1 MDKSLP
7 KTSALLA
14 PAITIILVFLAIP
27 ILTLM
32 TYSFLQPATYGG
44 IEWIFSLDAYVQL
57 FFEEDFL
64 TEEWVFNSDY
74 LVIILTS
81 IMLALIATLCCLI
94 LGLPTAYFIAT
105 RPPSTRMLWLMAVI
119 VPYCVNLLIR
129 TISML
134 FIIRDQGPINSFL
147 IWTGLIDAP
156 LQIAYTNFAVTLG
169 LFYSYLPFMILP
181 IYVAVERFNFS
192 LLTAAND
199 LYASKWASW
208 QYVLLP
214 NLKPGIIAGCLLVF
228 IPSLGA
234 FIAPDLLG
242 GGKQLMIGN
251 LIALQFQGSRNWPFG
266 AALGM
271 VLMAMIFIVLIVFSK
286 RNSQEARS

>member
-32 TYSFLQPATYGG
+32 TYSFLQPGTYGG

-81 IMLALIATLCCLI
+81 IMLALIATLCCLM

-208 QYVLLP
+208 RYVLLP